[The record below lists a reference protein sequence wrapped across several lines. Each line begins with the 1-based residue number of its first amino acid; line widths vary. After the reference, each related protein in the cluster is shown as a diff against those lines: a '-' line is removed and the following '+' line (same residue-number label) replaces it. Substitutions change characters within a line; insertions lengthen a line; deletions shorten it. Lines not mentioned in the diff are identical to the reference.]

1 MESETQPPSGPP
13 KPAESGPEPAAPPKT
28 DGRGHRKRNKAQVDA
43 DRLLVE
49 RWHLSG
55 KTVPTIIELLA
66 SQRPY
71 TLSESQVYAD
81 INRLRA
87 RWREEAIVER
97 TTAMGEVLRGLRRQ
111 EEELWAAW
119 ERSKEGV
126 TRTTLSKSVK
136 PAKSEDGATATDRE
150 VKTGVKESS
159 AGDATFMRLILDIQ
173 QERAKL
179 LGLYAPV
186 KQEHSGPN
194 GGPIPVGPLTE
205 ENQQA
210 VLMRHFERMKRAE
223 QTTDATGTPSEAH
236 TTSALTA

>member
-1 MESETQPPSGPP
+1 MEPETQQPSGPP
-13 KPAESGPEPAAPPKT
+13 EPVSSGPEVSAPPKT

-66 SQRPY
+66 GMRPY

-97 TTAMGEVLRGLRRQ
+97 TTAMGEVLRSLRRQ

-126 TRTTLSKSVK
+126 TRTTLSKSAR
-136 PAKSEDGATATDRE
+136 PAGTEGGSATERE

-159 AGDATFMRLILDIQ
+159 AGDSTYMRLILDIQ

-210 VLMRHFERMKRAE
+210 ILIRHFERMKRAE
-223 QTTDATGTPSEAH
+223 QTTDATGTPSEAN
-236 TTSALTA
+236 TAPALTA